1 MEEQII
7 EAIAAGK
14 RPDFSG
20 NEDEIVYDLCTEMF
34 ESRRI
39 TDATYKRALDT
50 IGLQMLV
57 ELIAIMGYYC
67 MVSVTFNA
75 FEAPC
80 LPESLRPSR
89 INETAC
95 CQLNKSA
102 LVQSQPAINTL
113 TNF

>member
-1 MEEQII
+1 MKSSTIC
-7 EAIAAGK
+7 
-14 RPDFSG
+14 
-20 NEDEIVYDLCTEMF
+20 V
-34 ESRRI
+34 
-39 TDATYKRALDT
+39 YKRALDT
-50 IGLQMLV
+50 IGLQTLV
-57 ELIAIMGYYC
+57 ELIAMMGYYC
-67 MVSVTFNA
+67 MVSVTLNA

-102 LVQSQPAINTL
+102 FVQSRWAINTL